1 MTSTR
6 KARWCEAVNRLQR
19 DIERGIYANG
29 DVAAC
34 QVIVNGGG
42 HAHDREA
49 HLPEGQGTGLRSIAA
64 DNDQGVN
71 ILLVQ
76 GAHRLE
82 AALLGLEL
90 LGARAAQDGTA
101 LLDNAPHRAGI

>member
-1 MTSTR
+1 LVR
-6 KARWCEAVNRLQR
+6 GGGRLEAVNRLQR
-19 DIERGIYANG
+19 NVERGIYANG

-34 QVIVNGGG
+34 QVVVNGGG

-49 HLPEGQGTGLRSIAA
+49 HLPEGQGAGLRAIAA
-64 DNDQGVN
+64 DDDQGIN

-90 LGARAAQDGTA
+90 RGARAAQDRAA
-101 LLDNAPHRAGI
+101 LLDDAPHRAGI